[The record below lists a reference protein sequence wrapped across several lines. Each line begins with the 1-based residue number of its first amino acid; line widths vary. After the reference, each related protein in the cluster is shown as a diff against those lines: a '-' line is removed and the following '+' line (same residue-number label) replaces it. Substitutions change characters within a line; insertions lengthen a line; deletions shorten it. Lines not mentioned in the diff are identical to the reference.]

1 MNYYLG
7 IDNGLT
13 ATKAAVF
20 DENGTRISIAEK
32 KTQYTGDE
40 IPTDLLWENT
50 SACIREAVSAVDPEN
65 IKAVSVSG
73 HGNGLYTV
81 DENLTPAYFA
91 ITSMTQRTADYVI
104 ESDEISALTYQNVW
118 AGQPAL
124 ILRWFKDH
132 RPDVYEK
139 IHRFMFCKDFI
150 KMKLTDRVVSEFTDM
165 SAGGLLNIHTG
176 KVEKRIF
183 EIFGIE
189 EMYDKS
195 PALSDSPSV
204 MGYVTEKAAKETGLS
219 VGTPVSG
226 GAFDVVSCVLGSHAT
241 KAYSIISG
249 TWGINS
255 AVTDTAVRNKEIL
268 QCCAFA
274 DSGRYI
280 CIDSAPTSA
289 VNLEWFLSNVLDGM
303 SPKDADISVNNA
315 KDSNIVYLPYIH
327 GSADGLTGIFVGLTA
342 ETTKAEMLKAI
353 FEGVCFEH
361 KMRLDKIKNTVK
373 NISEIILAGG
383 GSNSAV
389 WSQMFADVL
398 EMPVRVNK
406 EKQTGLLGAAINAM
420 VGAGA
425 YADINAAVSATVIP
439 DKLYL
444 PKKSYREKYER
455 YKKIFFNMKGLN

>member
-20 DENGTRISIAEK
+20 DEQGKRISIASR
-32 KTQYTGDE
+32 KTEYTGDE

-50 SACIREAVSAVDPEN
+50 SACIREAVRAVDPTA
-65 IKAVSVSG
+65 IRAVSVSG

-81 DENLTPAYFA
+81 DKNLSPAYFA
-91 ITSMTQRTADYVI
+91 ITSMTQRTKDYVK
-104 ESDEISALTYQNVW
+104 ENDEVSSLTYQNVW

-124 ILRWFKDH
+124 ILRWFKDN
-132 RPDVYEK
+132 RPDIYDK
-139 IHRFMFCKDFI
+139 IDRFMFCKDFI
-150 KMKLTDRVVSEFTDM
+150 KMKLTDRVVSEYTDM
-165 SAGGLLNIHTG
+165 SAGGLLNVHTG
-176 KVEKRIF
+176 KIEQRIF
-183 EIFGIE
+183 DILGIP
-189 EMYDKS
+189 EMYEKS
-195 PALSDSPSV
+195 PALTDSSSV
-204 MGYVTEKAAKETGLS
+204 MGYVTEKAAKETGLP

-241 KAYSIISG
+241 EAYSIISG

-255 AVTDTAVRNKEIL
+255 AVTDKAVRNKEIL

-274 DSGRYI
+274 DPSRYI

-289 VNLEWFLSNVLDGM
+289 VNLEWFLLNVLDGM
-303 SPKDADISVNNA
+303 SPMDADTAVLNA
-315 KDSNIVYLPYIH
+315 RESNVVYLPYIH
-327 GSADGLTGIFVGLTA
+327 GSDGLSGVFVGLSP

-373 NISEIILAGG
+373 NAEEIILAGG

-389 WSQMFADVL
+389 WSQMFADVM

-425 YADINAAVSATVIP
+425 YPDLDSAIRETVIP
-439 DKLYL
+439 DKVYL
-444 PKKSYREKYER
+444 PMKSYREQYER
-455 YKKIFFNMKGLN
+455 YKKIFFSMKGMN